1 MKKKI
6 QETLSRTT
14 EVVSIYPM
22 VLLMALLASIGTIF
36 MFENNHDREQFF
48 PYSKFTICCCLGI
61 SLMFALKMLS
71 QRIGKSILL
80 QVVGI
85 IFLIG
90 FYFIFPKKEKDFTE
104 IYGYIIAVT
113 ILLAHLSVS
122 FFPFLD
128 KNKELSFW
136 QYNKN
141 LFVNIFLTAIFTGVL
156 TIGVELA
163 ILAIDKLFDFK
174 FHDNLYTNTFYIL
187 SIFGSCFI
195 FLLFNEKG
203 LHTLEKEGSYPNILK
218 FFTQFILIPL
228 LLIYVVILYF
238 YSIKIVINWELPRG
252 WVSYL
257 VLAYSIIGILAL
269 LLVHPLKEE
278 NAKSWVKIFS
288 KAFYYTIIPL
298 IVLLFVAIFTR
309 ILEYGYTEP
318 RYFILILAVWLLSI
332 VSYFILN
339 KKSNIKFIPI
349 SLFVFGIFSLV
360 FPYLNAFSVAK
371 RSQKS
376 ELQKILNENKLVKEG
391 KINFQK
397 NITDAVANEIADKF
411 EFLAKRKQQD
421 FLSNLL
427 EKEDRNSLAKNIDS
441 GNFWNIQYDIQNKF
455 IHKNYTQKAS
465 QYERLIINSEK
476 QALEI
481 ENYRYFIEFP
491 RYDLE
496 AKSINTNDQFKII
509 DDLSG
514 HLSLKVILNS
524 TKEVDLGP
532 SIEQLLKKYEGKT
545 GTITVPEISTE
556 SDLGNYHIKLIFKNI
571 IKEKNTYDKNA
582 NIYYD
587 NVYLLIK

>member
-14 EVVSIYPM
+14 EVVSTYPM
-22 VLLMALLASIGTIF
+22 VLLMALLASIGTIC

-61 SLMFALKMLS
+61 SLMFAIKMLS
-71 QRIGKSILL
+71 QRIGKSMLL
-80 QVVGI
+80 QVIGI

-128 KNKELSFW
+128 KNRELSFW

-141 LFVNIFLTAIFTGVL
+141 LFVNIFLTAVFTGVL

-174 FHDNLYTNTFYIL
+174 FHDNLYANTFYIL
-187 SIFGSCFI
+187 AIFGSCFI

-203 LHTLEKEGSYPNILK
+203 LNNLEKEGIYPNILK

-318 RYFILILAVWLLSI
+318 RYFVFLLAVWLLSI
-332 VSYFILN
+332 VLYFILN

-397 NITDAVANEIADKF
+397 NITDAVANEIANKF
-411 EFLAKRKQQD
+411 EFLAQRKQQD
-421 FLSNLL
+421 FLSGFL
-427 EKEDRNSLAKNIDS
+427 EKEDQNNLAENIVS

-455 IHKNYTQKAS
+455 IHKSDTQKAS
-465 QYERLIINSEK
+465 QYERLVINSEK

-532 SIEQLLKKYEGKT
+532 MIAQLLKKYEGKT
-545 GTITVPEISTE
+545 GTITVPEISLE
-556 SDLGNYHIKLIFKNI
+556 SDLGNYHIKLIFKNM
-571 IKEKNTYDKNA
+571 IKEKNPYDKNA
-582 NIYYD
+582 TIYYD

>member
-6 QETLSRTT
+6 QETLSKTT

-203 LHTLEKEGSYPNILK
+203 LNTLEKEGSYPNILK

-339 KKSNIKFIPI
+339 KKSTIKFIPI

-397 NITDAVANEIADKF
+397 NITDAVANEIANKF
-411 EFLAKRKQQD
+411 EFLAQRKQQD
-421 FLSNLL
+421 FLSGFL
-427 EKEDRNSLAKNIDS
+427 EKEDQNNLAKNITS
-441 GNFWNIQYDIQNKF
+441 GNFWNIQYDIQNNF
-455 IHKNYTQKAS
+455 IHKSNTQKAS
-465 QYERLIINSEK
+465 QYERLVINSEK

-532 SIEQLLKKYEGKT
+532 RIEQLLKKYEGKT
-545 GTITVPEISTE
+545 GSITVPEISME

-571 IKEKNTYDKNA
+571 IKEKNPYDKNA

>member
-195 FLLFNEKG
+195 FLLFDEKG
-203 LHTLEKEGSYPNILK
+203 LSTLEKEGNYPNILK

-318 RYFILILAVWLLSI
+318 RYFILILAIWLLSI
-332 VSYFILN
+332 LSYFILN

-360 FPYLNAFSVAK
+360 FPYLNAFSVTK

-397 NITDAVANEIADKF
+397 NITDAVANEIANKF
-411 EFLAKRKQQD
+411 EFLAQRKQQD

-427 EKEDRNSLAKNIDS
+427 EKEDQNSLAKNIAS

-455 IHKNYTQKAS
+455 IHKSDTQKAS

-481 ENYRYFIEFP
+481 ETYRYFIEFP

-532 SIEQLLKKYEGKT
+532 RIEQLLKKYEGKT
-545 GTITVPEISTE
+545 GTITVPEISME

-571 IKEKNTYDKNA
+571 IKEKNPYDKNA